1 MSTDS
6 HDGQSM
12 APPKRARLRLLRLFL
27 VETPLPVFSLRY
39 VLRIPD
45 SGRTLIDG
53 KPYADAIHNNRD
65 NPNAFGRCVP
75 SRL

>member
-1 MSTDS
+1 M
-6 HDGQSM
+6 M
-12 APPKRARLRLLRLFL
+12 ASRLGPSEAPWLRLLRLFL

-45 SGRTLIDG
+45 SGGTLIDG

>member
-1 MSTDS
+1 M
-6 HDGQSM
+6 M
-12 APPKRARLRLLRLFL
+12 ASRLGPSEAPWLRLLRLFL

-65 NPNAFGRCVP
+65 NPNACGRCVP